1 MIDWNVITTP
11 EQLAAISEKEN
22 NFLIFKHSTS
32 CSISAMAKS
41 RFERDWNESL
51 TNAKPYLVDLLK
63 HRSVSNAVSEKF
75 CVHHESP
82 QILLIHSSECVY
94 DASHLDI
101 SFTELIENAKVH

>member
-1 MIDWNVITTP
+1 MIDWNVITTT
-11 EQLAAISEKEN
+11 EQLTAISEKVN
-22 NFLIFKHSTS
+22 HFFIFKHSTT

-51 TNAKPYLVDLLK
+51 SNAKPYLVDLLK
-63 HRSVSNAVSEKF
+63 YRAVSNAVTEKF

-82 QILLIHSSECVY
+82 QILLIQNGECIY

-101 SFTELIENAKVH
+101 SFAELIENSKVH